1 MKRIL
6 LIDIQ
11 SFFWSY
17 LKIRH
22 QLRKY
27 DAISLVYSNDHFSK
41 FNSLGFFLKGL
52 INIES
57 SCRVDFY
64 AISGREDGI
73 SLNVKLV
80 QLANELADSFN
91 PMNDIFHIMCH
102 QFPNHPIQKTL
113 EDNGFFF
120 STLES
125 SPIFLDFDD
134 EKEVEEFLKN
144 CQRKNSQ
151 LLPISDA
158 KPYDPNEIIKK
169 EKDHENDHL
178 IDVELLNLSVIDFI
192 REDFKWFKRG
202 NWN

>member
-1 MKRIL
+1 MPPVSQPPDSENTRRFAFQIFVQ
-6 LIDIQ
+6 Q
-11 SFFWSY
+11 S
-17 LKIRH
+17 L
-22 QLRKY
+22 
-27 DAISLVYSNDHFSK
+27 
-41 FNSLGFFLKGL
+41 
-52 INIES
+52 
-57 SCRVDFY
+57 
-64 AISGREDGI
+64 
-73 SLNVKLV
+73 
-80 QLANELADSFN
+80 
-91 PMNDIFHIMCH
+91 
-102 QFPNHPIQKTL
+102 
-113 EDNGFFF
+113 